1 MSWLKRLTS
10 INVLKYIAIMIVGFA
25 CDLILFAIL
34 TSHEVSVIISGVLSF
49 IFGTFVNLVLLRSIL
64 FHSSNLSFANDFI
77 LTILS
82 NGLIFNIGLFL
93 LWYMTSYLLYD
104 PIISKVISNLLT
116 FLLNYIIRIIFFE
129 R

>member
-93 LWYMTSYLLYD
+93 LWYMTAYLLYD

>member
-1 MSWLKRLTS
+1 
-10 INVLKYIAIMIVGFA
+10 MIVGFA